1 MAFAMHAGDLR
12 MSINHS
18 EEYILQSAYREP
30 EKYPELT
37 KLWEEFYDGP
47 VIEHDR
53 ANRIVHELIELLAGS
68 ADPDPALSHSIQ
80 RFLPFFSKA
89 YTRSLNIQCKSD

>member
-1 MAFAMHAGDLR
+1 
-12 MSINHS
+12 MSINHT
-18 EEYILQSAYREP
+18 EEYILQSAYQEP

-47 VIEHDR
+47 VIDPDS

-68 ADPDPALSHSIQ
+68 ADPDPDPALSDSIQ

-89 YTRSLNIQCKSD
+89 YTRSLDIQCKSD